1 MILKVLTELLQILT
15 SAINIKVIDS
25 MFITV
30 MGINLTLYFILTQ
43 AAGSRTNDSGKKA
56 EF

>member
-1 MILKVLTELLQILT
+1 MILKLLTELLQILT
-15 SAINIKVIDS
+15 SAININVIDS